1 MLDTESVERQRR
13 GEPAMRELD
22 QTEVAAVSGGIPERL
37 RYDAITFEAPE
48 TESAVDYFNELM
60 DMSRGLRADME
71 FI

>member
-1 MLDTESVERQRR
+1 
-13 GEPAMRELD
+13 MRELN
-22 QTEVAAVSGGIPERL
+22 QAEVAAVSGGIPERL
-37 RYDAITFEAPE
+37 RYDAVSFEAPE